1 MPLYIVGSSM
11 SGNAMSNRAGW
22 LSRRERVA
30 LRRCRC
36 SVGALGLLLILA
48 TITPSAQLMSTCV
61 PDSPERRGEIGCS
74 ILPSKTLPEGL
85 TEPVFWHIDRFD
97 SSERA
102 RAAAGPASIAFD
114 AAAVW
119 WLMTIERETTD
130 HHGGQHVIHVGP
142 LPLPRA
148 PRYAMVVQ
156 STVFLPGM
164 YSLPH
169 HHPGVEA
176 VYVLEGE
183 ACYETPTRAAKLRKG
198 ETLTL
203 PGDTPMRAAVT
214 GTSRRHVLA
223 VIVHDAA
230 QPATMR
236 MEEGTGPPLV
246 ACK

>member
-1 MPLYIVGSSM
+1 MTRSCADAAGMIIV
-11 SGNAMSNRAGW
+11 
-22 LSRRERVA
+22 LS
-30 LRRCRC
+30 
-36 SVGALGLLLILA
+36 IL
-48 TITPSAQLMSTCV
+48 TTNTVSAQLMSTCV

-74 ILPSKTLPEGL
+74 IIQSKALREGL

-97 SSERA
+97 SPERA

-114 AAAVW
+114 AAGTW

-130 HHGGQHVIHVGP
+130 HHGGQHVTRVGP
-142 LPLPRA
+142 LQLPRA
-148 PRYAMVVQ
+148 TRYAMVVQ
-156 STVFLPGM
+156 SALFLPGM

-176 VYVLEGE
+176 IYVLEGE

-198 ETLTL
+198 ETLAL
-203 PGDTPMRAAVT
+203 PGGTPMRAVVT
-214 GTSRRHVLA
+214 GTTRRHVLA

-236 MEEGTGPPLV
+236 MEEATGPKLV